1 MILDK
6 LSNSSSYN
14 ALHPLFAAGFR
25 FILEQGRS
33 AASGRYELGDGAYAL
48 VQEYE
53 TMPVAGTPF
62 EAHRR
67 YIDIQ
72 ALISGDEIIYYANS
86 DQLRPGNYLS
96 EKDYI
101 GLEGSGSALAVHA
114 GEFAIFFPQDAH
126 LPSRVTPAGP
136 LPVRK
141 VVVKIPVQIP
151 HP

>member
-1 MILDK
+1 MVLDK
-6 LSNSSSYN
+6 LINASSYT

-25 FILEQGRS
+25 FIVEQGS
-33 AASGRYELGDGAYAL
+33 AAAAGRYELEGGAYAL

-53 TMPVAGTPF
+53 TKPAEGTPF

-72 ALISGDEIIYYANS
+72 ALISGDEIIYYANTE
-86 DQLRPGNYLS
+86 QLRPGNYLS

-126 LPSRVTPAGP
+126 LPSRVTSAGP
-136 LPVRK
+136 TPVKK
-141 VVVKIPVQIP
+141 VVVKIPVQ
-151 HP
+151 

>member
-6 LSNSSSYN
+6 LSNAASYT

-25 FILEQGRS
+25 FIAEKGS
-33 AASGRYELGDGAYAL
+33 STPAGRYELEGGAYAM

-53 TMPVAGTPF
+53 TKPVEDTPF

-67 YIDIQ
+67 FIDIQ
-72 ALISGDEIIYYANS
+72 ALISGDEIIYYANTEA
-86 DQLRPGNYLS
+86 LRPGNYLS

-114 GEFAIFFPQDAH
+114 GEFAIFYPQDAH
-126 LPSRVTPAGP
+126 LPSRVTAAGP
-136 LPVRK
+136 RPVKK
-141 VVVKIPVQIP
+141 VVVKIPVL
-151 HP
+151 

>member
-6 LSNSSSYN
+6 LSNASAYL

-25 FILEQGRS
+25 FIAEQGSS
-33 AASGRYELGDGAYAL
+33 APAGRYELEGGAYAL

-53 TMPVAGTPF
+53 TKPVEGTPF

-72 ALISGDEIIYYANS
+72 ALVNGDEIIYYANTEE
-86 DQLRPGNYLS
+86 LRPGNYLS

-101 GLEGSGSALAVHA
+101 GLEGSGSALAVHT

-126 LPSRVTPAGP
+126 MPSRVTGAGP
-136 LPVRK
+136 RPVKK
-141 VVVKIPVQIP
+141 VVVKIPVQ
-151 HP
+151 